1 MLFNCCLILICNSC
15 FFLRKCLRVMSGVLG
30 ISISSE
36 GELSLGAGKIYVANH
51 ITSYDHFVIHLT
63 TNAIMVIRQL
73 IR

>member
-1 MLFNCCLILICNSC
+1 
-15 FFLRKCLRVMSGVLG
+15 MSGVLG